1 MRYNEV
7 MVLLGLLSWWYT
19 TGWKQQAIGLREKI
33 ASTMDFF
40 SIDLLLRTLFSP
52 FRQISA
58 GRVDGSLSVQM
69 HAFFDRLISRLIG
82 GMVRSFMIVFGSI
95 AIALHAITGVAL
107 LVAWAFI
114 PLLPVVGVILMSSG
128 WIPWTL

>member
-1 MRYNEV
+1 MRYNKV

-19 TGWKQQAIGLREKI
+19 TGWKQQALGLREKI

-58 GRVDGSLSVQM
+58 GRVDGPLNVQM
-69 HAFFDRLISRLIG
+69 RAFFDRLISRLIG
-82 GMVRSFMIVFGSI
+82 GMVRSFMILFGSI
-95 AIALHAITGVAL
+95 TIALHAIVGVTL
-107 LVAWAFI
+107 LVAWAFV
-114 PLLPVVGVILMSSG
+114 PLLPRLGVILMGTG
-128 WIPWTL
+128 WIPWTV

>member
-1 MRYNEV
+1 

-19 TGWKQQAIGLREKI
+19 TGWKQQALSLREKL
-33 ASTMDFF
+33 ASTVDFY

-58 GRVDGSLSVQM
+58 GRVDGPLNVQM
-69 HAFFDRLISRLIG
+69 RAFFDRLVSRLIG
-82 GMVRSFMIVFGSI
+82 GMVRLFMIIFGSI
-95 AIALHAITGVAL
+95 AIALHATAGVAL
-107 LVAWAFI
+107 LLAWVFV
-114 PLLPVVGVILMSSG
+114 PLLPLLGAVLMITG

>member
-1 MRYNEV
+1 MRYNEI
-7 MVLLGLLSWWYT
+7 MVFLGLLSWWYT
-19 TGWKQQAIGLREKI
+19 TGWKQQALRLREKI

-58 GRVDGSLSVQM
+58 GHVDGPVNVQM
-69 HAFFDRLISRLIG
+69 RAFFDRLVSRLIG
-82 GMVRSFMIVFGSI
+82 GMVRSFMIIFGSI
-95 AIALHAITGVAL
+95 TIALHAISGAAL
-107 LVAWAFI
+107 LLAWAFI
-114 PLLPVVGVILMSSG
+114 PFLPIAGIILMGSG